1 MLRTFARTIRDA
13 VRGYRLRRRPTDGI
27 ATDPDVRRAH
37 LARMGTAVGARAAT
51 ARLRTLGRS
60 DEKKKEIRE
69 EAAMR
74 SAADVLAVMGNM
86 KGAVMKL
93 AQMASFAIDGLP
105 SGVEQQLAQLQTA
118 APPMSFELVAGVV
131 TGELGSP
138 PEKAFGAFDPEPM
151 AAASIGQV
159 HRAQTHDGRD
169 VAVKVQYPGV
179 DKAILADLQNA
190 DMLFQTVAAM
200 YGGFDPRALLEEVL
214 ARMTDEFDYRKEA
227 ANQRHFADRYRDHT
241 YVKIPGVVEELSAT
255 RVLTTELVHG
265 RRFYDVLED
274 PQDRKNHFGEIIS
287 RFSQSSINGGTFSGD
302 PHPGNYL
309 FMDDDRICF
318 LDFGLVKHLAP
329 DEAELLRAPGRAMLN
344 GDAAGIEATMRR
356 LGVIANDV
364 EIDPERLASFFSIML
379 GPVRDDM
386 PVKYTRK
393 LVGDAFRN
401 IALPDSPY
409 RDVQEKLQFP
419 AMLAIWQ
426 RYTFGTAAVLG
437 HLEAEANWHRIT
449 REFLFG
455 DPPSTEIGKR
465 W

>member
-1 MLRTFARTIRDA
+1 MWRTFLRTIRDA
-13 VRGYRLRRRPTDGI
+13 IRGYRLRHAPKDGI

-37 LARMGTAVGARAAT
+37 LARMGTGVGLRAAT
-51 ARLRTLGRS
+51 TKLKTIGRS
-60 DEKKKEIRE
+60 EEKKQAIRD

-74 SAADVLAVMGNM
+74 SASDVLAVMGNM

-105 SGVEQQLAQLQTA
+105 EGVEQQLAQLQTA
-118 APPMSFELVAGVV
+118 APPMAYELVADVV
-131 TGELGSP
+131 TQELGSP
-138 PEKAFGAFDPEPM
+138 PDKAFAWFDEAPM

-159 HRAQTHDGRD
+159 HRARTHDGRD

-179 DKAILADLQNA
+179 DKAIIADLQNA

-227 ANQRHFADRYRDHT
+227 ANQRGFAGLYRGHA
-241 YVKIPGVVEELSAT
+241 YVKIPEVVDDVSAQ
-255 RVLTTELVHG
+255 RVLTTELVAG
-265 RRFYDVLED
+265 RRFYDVLAD
-274 PQDRKNHFGEIIS
+274 SQDRKNAYGEIIS
-287 RFSQSSINGGTFSGD
+287 RFSQASINQGTFSGD

-309 FMDDDRICF
+309 FMDDGRICF
-318 LDFGLVKHLAP
+318 LDFGLVKHMTQ
-329 DEAELLRAPGRAMLN
+329 DEAELLRAPGRAMIT
-344 GDAAGIEATMRR
+344 GDAAGIEETMRT
-356 LGVIANDV
+356 LGVIPDGV
-364 EIDPERLASFFSIML
+364 EIEPQRLQEFFEIMI
-379 GPVRDDM
+379 GPVKEDR
-386 PVKYTRK
+386 PVRYTRK
-393 LVGDAFRN
+393 LVGDAFRA
-401 IALPDSPY
+401 IAMPDSPY
-409 RDVQEKLQFP
+409 RDIQEKVQFP

-455 DPPSTEIGKR
+455 DPPSTPIGAA

>member
-1 MLRTFARTIRDA
+1 MWRTFARTIRDA
-13 VRGYRLRRRPTDGI
+13 LRGYRLRRRPAVGI
-27 ATDPDVRRAH
+27 ATDPNVRRAY
-37 LARMGTAVGARAAT
+37 LARMGTSVGARAART
-51 ARLRTLGRS
+51 KLRTIGRS
-60 DEKKKEIRE
+60 EEKKKEIRN

-74 SAADVLAVMGNM
+74 SASDVLAVMGNM

-105 SGVEQQLAQLQTA
+105 EGVEQQLAQLQTA
-118 APPMSFELVAGVV
+118 APPMAYELVAEVV
-131 TGELGSP
+131 EGELGAP
-138 PEKAFGAFDPEPM
+138 PLKAFASFDREPM

-159 HRAQTHDGRD
+159 HRALTHRGLD

-179 DKAILADLQNA
+179 DKAIIADLQNA

-214 ARMTDEFDYRKEA
+214 ARMTDEFDYTKEA
-227 ANQRHFADRYRDHT
+227 ANQRYFAECYRGHAF
-241 YVKIPGVVEELSAT
+241 VKIPEVIDESTAK
-255 RVLTTELVHG
+255 RVLTTELVRG
-265 RRFYDVLED
+265 RGFYDVLGD
-274 PQDRKNHFGEIIS
+274 AQDAKNRYGEIIS
-287 RFSQSSINGGTFSGD
+287 RFSQASINAGTFSGD
-302 PHPGNYL
+302 PHPGNYI
-309 FMDDDRICF
+309 FMDDGRICF
-318 LDFGLVKHLAP
+318 LDFGLVKHLTA
-329 DEAELLRAPGRAMLN
+329 DEAELLRAPGRSMLE

-356 LGVIANDV
+356 LGVIEDGTEVDRDQLSA
-364 EIDPERLASFFSIML
+364 FFSVML
-379 GPVRDDM
+379 GPVREDR

-393 LVGDAFRN
+393 LVGDAFRD

-409 RDVQEKLQFP
+409 RDIQEKLHFP

-455 DPPSTEIGKR
+455 DPPSTDIGR
-465 W
+465 GW